1 MLLLIPAS
9 TAPVERGF
17 SLMNDLCTPLRSSLT
32 QQSLDALSLMRICK
46 GGRPRLSDDQLTDIN
61 EDFKSRKSRILAL

>member
-32 QQSLDALSLMRICK
+32 QQSLDALMRICK
-46 GGRPRLSDDQLTDIN
+46 EGRPRLSVDQLTDIN
-61 EDFKSRKSRILAL
+61 EDFNSRKSRILAL